1 MVEHGH
7 ETGAEWPPPIAP
19 MLATA
24 RPLPTSGAG
33 FGWEFKW
40 DGARAIGR
48 VRADGQVRLD
58 SRNAKDL
65 TPAFPEVAAALADA
79 FAGRPVSVD
88 GELVASSP
96 ATGAP
101 DFGQLQQR
109 LGTRPSP
116 ELLARVPVSYVV
128 FDVLHLDGQS
138 TTALP
143 YLERRQLLSELGI
156 THPRL
161 LVPGHQVDV
170 DPHTLLD
177 LARTHDLEGVVGKR
191 LDSLYRSGRS
201 PAWIKHALRNRIEV
215 VIGGWLPGKGNRTN
229 QLGALL
235 LGQPATPSA
244 EGHRDIE
251 FVGAVGTGWTVATAR
266 QLLQQLTELHTHAS
280 PFHAALPREYTR
292 DARWVSPEL
301 IGDVEYRSRTSEGYL
316 RHPSWKGLRHD
327 KTFADL

>member
-1 MVEHGH
+1 M
-7 ETGAEWPPPIAP
+7 
-19 MLATA
+19 
-24 RPLPTSGAG
+24 
-33 FGWEFKW
+33 
-40 DGARAIGR
+40 
-48 VRADGQVRLD
+48 RLE
-58 SRNAKDL
+58 SRNGKDL
-65 TPAFPEVAAALADA
+65 TPAFPEIAAALAEA
-79 FAGRPVSVD
+79 LPGQRVSLD

-109 LGTRPSP
+109 LGTRPSA

-128 FDVLHLDGQS
+128 FDVLHLDDRP

-143 YLERRQLLSELGI
+143 YLERRHLLSELGL

-177 LARTHDLEGVVGKR
+177 LARTHDIEGVVGKR
-191 LDSLYRSGRS
+191 LDSPYRPGRS

-235 LGQPATPSA
+235 LGQPTAPSA
-244 EGHRDIE
+244 GGGREIE
-251 FVGAVGTGWTVATAR
+251 FIGAVGTGWTIVTAR

-280 PFHAALPREYTR
+280 PFLGILSREYTR
-292 DARWVSPEL
+292 DARWVHPEL
-301 IGDVEYRSRTSEGYL
+301 IGDVEYRSRTVSEGYL

-327 KTFADL
+327 KTLADL